1 MFTGPDGVQ
10 YRWALGALGMSYP
23 KVCVKFFVSLPSPAL
38 NHITKLVTTDEKKTV
53 VAEFHRAH
61 HLMRREKPRLEV
73 QLAGMNI
80 LDYIVLTFVFA
91 ENKRRERETRMKAGK
106 GGGGGDGGG
115 D

>member
-1 MFTGPDGVQ
+1 
-10 YRWALGALGMSYP
+10 
-23 KVCVKFFVSLPSPAL
+23 
-38 NHITKLVTTDEKKTV
+38 LVTTDEKKTV
-53 VAEFHRAH
+53 IAEFHRTH
-61 HLMRREKPRLEV
+61 HFTRREKPRLEV
-73 QLAGMNI
+73 QPAGIDM

>member
-1 MFTGPDGVQ
+1 M
-10 YRWALGALGMSYP
+10 
-23 KVCVKFFVSLPSPAL
+23 
-38 NHITKLVTTDEKKTV
+38 KLVTTDEKKAV
-53 VAEFHRAH
+53 IAEFHRAH
-61 HLMRREKPRLEV
+61 HFTRREKPRLEV

-115 D
+115 DRYDSAVLPRSCVRK